1 MNTVTFEGKEIT
13 LTQDAYLTGPHEAP
27 HYEAAGV
34 DQDGNRVMVKWEIE
48 SHWLNED
55 GTLNGEMEDEGDA
68 CDWDAPVEVY
78 EI

>member
-13 LTQDAYLTGPHEAP
+13 LTQDVYLTGPNEAP
-27 HYEAAGV
+27 YYEAAGV